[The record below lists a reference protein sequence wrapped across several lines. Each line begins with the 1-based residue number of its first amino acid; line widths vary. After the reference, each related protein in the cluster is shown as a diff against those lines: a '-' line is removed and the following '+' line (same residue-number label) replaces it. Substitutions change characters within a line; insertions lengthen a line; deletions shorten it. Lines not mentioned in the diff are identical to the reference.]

1 MVSGRRPALSLV
13 EAAIAMVILG
23 VGLLSVLALVSR
35 AGSVLRA
42 ADAEE
47 GAAREAAAVLDSLT
61 GYGAPV
67 AGSTTR
73 GRYAVEWTAAP
84 DSLAVTLLTVVVR
97 YEDGRRARADTF
109 FTNAAPWPR
118 EIRHAP

>member
-1 MVSGRRPALSLV
+1 MSARRPGLSLIEV
-13 EAAIAMVILG
+13 AIAMVILG
-23 VGLLSVLALVSR
+23 TGLLSVLALVSR
-35 AGSVLRA
+35 AGSLLRKA
-42 ADAEE
+42 EAEE

-73 GRYAVEWTAAP
+73 GRYAVDWTVAS
-84 DSLAVTLLTVVVR
+84 DSLAVRLLTVVVR

-109 FTNAAPWPR
+109 FANAAPWPR
-118 EIRHAP
+118 GIRHAP